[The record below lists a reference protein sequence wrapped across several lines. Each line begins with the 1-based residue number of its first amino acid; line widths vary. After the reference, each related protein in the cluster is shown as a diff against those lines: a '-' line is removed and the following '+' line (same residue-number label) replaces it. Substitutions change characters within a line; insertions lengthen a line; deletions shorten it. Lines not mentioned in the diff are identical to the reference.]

1 MEKRKFMNVVKPG
14 SLHLAAE
21 DIRTATIEEKEQL
34 FIMRESV
41 TYWKDAFRRFRS
53 NKVAVA
59 ALIVILLI
67 ALFAFLGP
75 AFSPF
80 SYDQQL
86 RDNRYAAPS
95 WDHPFGTDNHG
106 RDMLVRCMI
115 GARISLGIGV
125 FCAILVVVIGTVYG
139 AVSGYYGGVVDNIM
153 MRILEVLYSV
163 PDVLVI
169 ILMQIAFKEPLT
181 KLFSDSTLGPSM
193 ISIFIAFA
201 LLYWVGM
208 ARMVRGQVLLL
219 KQMEY
224 VTAARAMGAKGSR
237 IIFRHLIPNSMGVIL
252 VTAMF
257 QIPMA
262 IFVEAFLSYI
272 GLGVSAPMASLG
284 SLCAVAIS
292 GFRTHFHLLLF
303 PALLISLIIL
313 AFNLLGDGL
322 RDALDP
328 RLRAE

>member
-1 MEKRKFMNVVKPG
+1 MADRKFLNVVKLG
-14 SLHLAAE
+14 SMHLSTE
-21 DIRTATIEEKEQL
+21 DVALATLEEKEQL

-41 TYWKDAFRRFRS
+41 TYWKDAFRRFRR
-53 NKVAVA
+53 NKVAVTA
-59 ALIVILLI
+59 MIVIVLVV
-67 ALFAFLGP
+67 LFAFVGP
-75 AFSPF
+75 LLSPF
-80 SYDQQL
+80 TYDQQL
-86 RDNRYAAPS
+86 REFRNAGPS
-95 WDHPFGTDNHG
+95 WEHPFGTDIHG

-115 GARISLGIGV
+115 GARISLAIGL
-125 FCAILVVVIGTVYG
+125 FCTILVVAIGTIYG
-139 AVSGYYGGVVDNIM
+139 AISGYCGGVIDNVM
-153 MRILEVLYSV
+153 MRIVEILYSV

-181 KLFSDSTLGPSM
+181 KIFSDSSLGPSM
-193 ISIFIAFA
+193 ISIFIVFA
-201 LLYWVGM
+201 LLYWIGM

-237 IIFRHLIPNSMGVIL
+237 IILRHLIPNSIGVVL

-257 QIPMA
+257 QIPAA

-284 SLCAVAIS
+284 SLCADAIS
-292 GFRTHFHLLLF
+292 GFRSHFHLLLF
-303 PALLISLIIL
+303 PAMLISLIIL
-313 AFNLLGDGL
+313 AFNLVGDGL

-328 RLRAE
+328 RLRSD